1 MGRHAIATCDRRNFA
16 LRDGTWKSVF
26 SPMSAPP
33 ASDPDGGRHDGAPDP
48 GCRDVYTAIMAVREV
63 IRMGHPVLRQVAQPV
78 GAFGTP
84 ELRSL
89 VTDMDDTMRA
99 LSGAGIAAPQ
109 VGVSLRVVIFEVTE
123 NPRYPH
129 VQPIPY
135 TVLVNPVLTPLGEDT
150 EEGWEGCL
158 SVPGMRGL
166 VPRYRRLR
174 YTGYDLEGTPID
186 RTVEGFHAR
195 VVQHE
200 VDHLDGILY
209 PQRVR
214 DLRNFGF
221 EDVLAGQMTP
231 MPD

>member
-1 MGRHAIATCDRRNFA
+1 
-16 LRDGTWKSVF
+16 
-26 SPMSAPP
+26 
-33 ASDPDGGRHDGAPDP
+33 
-48 GCRDVYTAIMAVREV
+48 MAVRRV
-63 IRMGHPVLRQVAQPV
+63 LRMGEPLLRQVASPV
-78 GAFGTP
+78 TRFDA
-84 ELRSL
+84 ELAAL
-89 VTDMDDTMRA
+89 LTDMDDTMRS
-99 LSGAGIAAPQ
+99 LSGAGLAAPQ
-109 VGVSLRVVIFEVTE
+109 IGVGLRVVIFELKD

-129 VQPIPY
+129 LTPVPY
-135 TVLVNPVLTPLGEDT
+135 TVLVNPELTPLDT
-150 EEGWEGCL
+150 EQDEGWEGCL

-174 YTGYDLEGTPID
+174 YRGLDAAGAPID

-214 DLRNFGF
+214 DLRDFGF
-221 EDVLAGQMTP
+221 EDALAGQMTP

>member
-1 MGRHAIATCDRRNFA
+1 V
-16 LRDGTWKSVF
+16 L
-26 SPMSAPP
+26 
-33 ASDPDGGRHDGAPDP
+33 
-48 GCRDVYTAIMAVREV
+48 
-63 IRMGHPVLRQVAQPV
+63 RMGDPLLRAVAAPVTSFDEKLTALVAD
-78 GAFGTP
+78 
-84 ELRSL
+84 L
-89 VTDMDDTMRA
+89 DDTMRQ

-109 VGVSLRVVIFEVTE
+109 IGVSLRVVIFELKD

-129 VQPIPY
+129 LTPVPY
-135 TVLVNPVLTPLGEDT
+135 TVLVNPELTPLGTEED
-150 EEGWEGCL
+150 EGWEGCL

-166 VPRYRRLR
+166 VPRFKRLR
-174 YTGYDLEGTPID
+174 YQGFDAQGARID

-200 VDHLDGILY
+200 VDHLDGILF

-221 EDVLAGQMTP
+221 EDALAGQMTP

>member
-1 MGRHAIATCDRRNFA
+1 MAIRPV
-16 LRDGTWKSVF
+16 LK
-26 SPMSAPP
+26 
-33 ASDPDGGRHDGAPDP
+33 
-48 GCRDVYTAIMAVREV
+48 
-63 IRMGHPVLRQVAQPV
+63 MGHPVLRQVAMPV
-78 GAFGTP
+78 IRFDQDLQTLIA
-84 ELRSL
+84 
-89 VTDMDDTMRA
+89 DMDETMRS

-109 VGVSLRVVIFEVTE
+109 IGVSQRVVIFEVQE
-123 NPRYPH
+123 NPRYPQ
-129 VQPIPY
+129 VKPVPY
-135 TVLVNPVLTPLGEDT
+135 TVLVNPELSPLGDEI

-166 VPRYRRLR
+166 VPRYHRLR
-174 YTGYDLEGTPID
+174 YRGFDQHGAAID

-209 PQRVR
+209 PQRIQ

-221 EDVLAGQMTP
+221 EDVLLGQMTP